1 MIYTVYN
8 DNLIRYNFLLVFKR
22 IQERWKQL
30 RLQTCMNRGLV
41 CKAGRMFTYQ
51 SKCIYVTKKRLMHFH
66 FENGINNPIPKLSDL
81 KSCKD
86 LNPITFDDQIV
97 WKKLKTLDIV
107 IECQGQLIVKLVC
120 NFLLWS
126 VQQWL
131 ANICVGDRE
140 LHRHLLY

>member
-1 MIYTVYN
+1 MISYS
-8 DNLIRYNFLLVFKR
+8 FLSEYR
-22 IQERWKQL
+22 SGEKQL

-66 FENGINNPIPKLSDL
+66 FENGINNPIPKLSDRIQL
-81 KSCKD
+81 HLMIRLCE
-86 LNPITFDDQIV
+86 
-97 WKKLKTLDIV
+97 KKLKTLDIV
-107 IECQGQLIVKLVC
+107 IECQGQIIVKLVC

-140 LHRHLLY
+140 LHRHLLF

>member
-1 MIYTVYN
+1 MISYS
-8 DNLIRYNFLLVFKR
+8 FLSEYR
-22 IQERWKQL
+22 SGEKQL

-81 KSCKD
+81 QSCKD
-86 LNPITFDDQIV
+86 QNPITFDDQIV

-107 IECQGQLIVKLVC
+107 IECQGQIIVKLVTFSC
-120 NFLLWS
+120 GPFSNDSQIFVW
-126 VQQWL
+126 
-131 ANICVGDRE
+131 AIRNYTGICSTKTK
-140 LHRHLLY
+140 

>member
-1 MIYTVYN
+1 MISYS
-8 DNLIRYNFLLVFKR
+8 FLSEYR
-22 IQERWKQL
+22 SGEKQL

-66 FENGINNPIPKLSDL
+66 FENDINNPIPKLSTWNRVKIRIQL
-81 KSCKD
+81 HLMIRLCEKKIK
-86 LNPITFDDQIV
+86 NPWHCNWV
-97 WKKLKTLDIV
+97 SRSNNRKTR
-107 IECQGQLIVKLVC
+107 

-131 ANICVGDRE
+131 ANICVGDKE